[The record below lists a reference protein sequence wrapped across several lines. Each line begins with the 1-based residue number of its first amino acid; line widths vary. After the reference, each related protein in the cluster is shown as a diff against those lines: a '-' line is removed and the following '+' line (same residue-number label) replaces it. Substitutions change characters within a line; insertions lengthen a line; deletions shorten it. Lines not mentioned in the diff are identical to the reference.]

1 MKKILLSATMIFFAM
16 GLTAQVAENSVLQV
30 KSANVQ
36 IGFYSG
42 NSVVSNLS
50 DFQKLAP
57 NSTFQESDIVGFR
70 AQNSFYGSSGQAF
83 SMNLVFDKPTSE
95 TLSRLNAEF
104 RFGLSYQQADI
115 FYLSYGKTN
124 RYRVDTL
131 TSSRKGEQTF
141 IDSVYSQDYTLSYT
155 QRHVM
160 VDADIVISTNPNKR
174 WKFYGGIGLS
184 VGLSVAPY
192 TTISYD
198 TRSNLEEQDRPNDG
212 FNSDF
217 EFENTT
223 ERFRNDGGFFGR
235 VYMPLGV
242 DFRIGK
248 RKESLKKYHLF
259 SESRPSLTFQSVPEL
274 NMISTT
280 ANVTSFGLRY
290 DF

>member
-1 MKKILLSATMIFFAM
+1 MKKILLSATISLFGL

-42 NSVVSNLS
+42 NSAVSNLS

-70 AQNSFYGSSGQAF
+70 AQNSFYGSSGQTF
-83 SMNLVFDKPTSE
+83 SVNLVFDKPTSE
-95 TLSRLNAEF
+95 TLSRLNTEF
-104 RFGLSYQQADI
+104 RFGVSYQQADI

-131 TSSRKGEQTF
+131 TSSRSGEQTF
-141 IDSVYSQDYTLSYT
+141 IDSVYSQDYNLSYT

-160 VDADIVISTNPNKR
+160 VDADVVISTNSKKR
-174 WKFYGGIGLS
+174 WKFYGGVGLS
-184 VGLSVAPY
+184 LGLSVAPY

-198 TRSNLEEQDRPNDG
+198 TRSNVEEQDRSNNG

-217 EFENTT
+217 EYENTE

-235 VYMPLGV
+235 VYLPIGV
-242 DFRIGK
+242 DFRVGK